1 MSTWPSPGLVREMR
15 TWSVSLP
22 PWPFHETGKGI
33 DEVVDAVACAIWDD
47 EATRD
52 WECLEHPLL
61 RGELVLA
68 MHKTDE
74 GSTRLERD
82 LLGCHLVY
90 TQERGLEVRGR

>member
-1 MSTWPSPGLVREMR
+1 MR

-22 PWPFHETGKGI
+22 PWPFRETGKAI

-68 MHKTDE
+68 MNKPDE

-82 LLGCHLVY
+82 LLGCHLIY
-90 TQERGLEVRGR
+90 TQERGLEVRAR